1 MKTIILFIY
10 INLISIT
17 NSFASDNYVKIVL
30 KVGDNLITNQDVFKE
45 KNILKILNPQLKS
58 LEDEQIN
65 IIAKNSLKREIIK
78 LNEIEKFYQIDYMSN
93 QVDPFIKQIYS
104 SLNFESTDEFKNH
117 LSKSKINYEDVKKKL
132 IIEKSWNQLIFD
144 RYRDSVKIN
153 EDNFRKQYE
162 ENLADN
168 KKEKS
173 FLLYE
178 IVFLEKDKKQFEKKY
193 NEILSSINNI
203 GFKQTASIFSESN
216 SSKEKGEIGWINSSQ
231 LSELILENI
240 TNLKKN
246 EFSKPISTAGG
257 TLILYIDD
265 IKEIEVQRINK
276 EAEISK
282 MISLERDRQLNEFS
296 LLHFNKLENNIYVK
310 EF

>member
-17 NSFASDNYVKIVL
+17 NSFANDNYVKIVL
-30 KVGDNLITNQDVFKE
+30 KVGDNLITSQDVFKE

-104 SLNFESTDEFKNH
+104 SLNFESIDEFKNH

-144 RYRDSVKIN
+144 RYRNSVKIN

-162 ENLADN
+162 ENLIDN

-296 LLHFNKLENNIYVK
+296 ILHYKKIENSIYVK

>member
-10 INLISIT
+10 ITLISIT

-30 KVGDNLITNQDVFKE
+30 KVGDNLITSQDVFKE

-58 LEDEQIN
+58 LEDEQVD

-104 SLNFESTDEFKNH
+104 SLNFESIDEFKNH

-144 RYRDSVKIN
+144 RYRNSVKID
-153 EDNFRKQYE
+153 EDNLRKQYE
-162 ENLADN
+162 ENLIDN

-240 TNLKKN
+240 SNLKKN

-265 IKEIEVQRINK
+265 IKEIEVQGINK
-276 EAEISK
+276 ETEISK

-296 LLHFNKLENNIYVK
+296 ILHYKKIENSIYVK

>member
-30 KVGDNLITNQDVFKE
+30 KVGDNLITSQDIFKE
-45 KNILKILNPQLKS
+45 KKILTILNPQLKS

-144 RYRDSVKIN
+144 RYRNSVKIN

-162 ENLADN
+162 ENLVDN

-240 TNLKKN
+240 SNLKKN

-265 IKEIEVQRINK
+265 IKEIEVQGINK
-276 EAEISK
+276 ETEISK

-296 LLHFNKLENNIYVK
+296 ILHYKKIENSIYVK

>member
-10 INLISIT
+10 ITLISIT

-30 KVGDNLITNQDVFKE
+30 KVGDSIITSQDIFKE

-104 SLNFESTDEFKNH
+104 SLNFESIDEFKNH

-144 RYRDSVKIN
+144 RYRNSVKID

-162 ENLADN
+162 ENLIDN

-216 SSKEKGEIGWINSSQ
+216 SSKEKGEIGWIKSSQ

-265 IKEIEVQRINK
+265 IKEIEVQGINK
-276 EAEISK
+276 ETEISK

-296 LLHFNKLENNIYVK
+296 ILHYKKLENNIYVK

>member
-10 INLISIT
+10 ITLISIT
-17 NSFASDNYVKIVL
+17 NSFASDNYIKIVL
-30 KVGDNLITNQDVFKE
+30 KVGDSLITSQDIFKE

-58 LEDEQIN
+58 LEDEQVN
-65 IIAKNSLKREIIK
+65 IIAKNSLKREKIK
-78 LNEIEKFYQIDYMSN
+78 LNEIEKSYQVDYMSN
-93 QVDPFIKQIYS
+93 QIDPFIKQIYT
-104 SLNFESTDEFKNH
+104 SLNFESIDEFKNH

-144 RYRDSVKIN
+144 RYRNSVKIN
-153 EDNFRKQYE
+153 EDNFIKQYE
-162 ENLADN
+162 ENLIDN

-296 LLHFNKLENNIYVK
+296 ILHYKKIENSIYVK

>member
-17 NSFASDNYVKIVL
+17 NSFANDNYVKIVL
-30 KVGDNLITNQDVFKE
+30 KVGDNLITSQDVFKE

-78 LNEIEKFYQIDYMSN
+78 LNEIEKFYQVDYISN

-104 SLNFESTDEFKNH
+104 SLNFESIDEFKNH

-144 RYRDSVKIN
+144 RYRNSVKIN

-162 ENLADN
+162 ENLIDN

-265 IKEIEVQRINK
+265 IKEIEVQGINK
-276 EAEISK
+276 ETEISK

-296 LLHFNKLENNIYVK
+296 ILHYKKIENSIYVK

>member
-10 INLISIT
+10 ITLISIT
-17 NSFASDNYVKIVL
+17 NSFASDSYIKIVL
-30 KVGDNLITNQDVFKE
+30 KIGDSLITSQDILKE
-45 KNILKILNPQLKS
+45 KKILTILNPQLKA
-58 LEDEQIN
+58 LKDEQID
-65 IIAKNSLKREIIK
+65 IIAKNSLKREKIK
-78 LNEIEKFYQIDYMSN
+78 QNEIEKFYQVDYMSN

-104 SLNFESTDEFKNH
+104 SLNFESIDEFENH
-117 LSKSKINYEDVKKKL
+117 LSKSKISYDDVKKKL

-144 RYRDSVKIN
+144 KYKNSVKID

-162 ENLADN
+162 ENLIDN

-178 IVFLEKDKKQFEKKY
+178 IVFSEKDKKQFEKKY

-240 TNLKKN
+240 ANLKKN

-296 LLHFNKLENNIYVK
+296 LLHYKKLENNIYVK

>member
-10 INLISIT
+10 IALISIT
-17 NSFASDNYVKIVL
+17 NSFASDSYIKIIL
-30 KVGDNLITNQDVFKE
+30 KVGDSLITSQDIFKE
-45 KNILKILNPQLKS
+45 KKILTILNPQLKS
-58 LEDEQIN
+58 LKDEQID
-65 IIAKNSLKREIIK
+65 IIAKNSLKREKIK
-78 LNEIEKFYQIDYMSN
+78 QNEIEKFYQVDYMSN

-104 SLNFESTDEFKNH
+104 SLNFESIDEFENH
-117 LSKSKINYEDVKKKL
+117 LSKSKISYDDVKKKL

-144 RYRDSVKIN
+144 KYKNSVKID

-162 ENLADN
+162 ENLIDN

-240 TNLKKN
+240 ANLKKN

-296 LLHFNKLENNIYVK
+296 LLHYKKLENNIYVK

>member
-30 KVGDNLITNQDVFKE
+30 KVGDNLITSQDVFKE

-93 QVDPFIKQIYS
+93 QVDLFIKQIYS
-104 SLNFESTDEFKNH
+104 SLNFESIDEFKNH

-144 RYRDSVKIN
+144 RYRNSVKIDEN
-153 EDNFRKQYE
+153 NFRKQYE
-162 ENLADN
+162 ENLIDN

-240 TNLKKN
+240 SNLKKN

-265 IKEIEVQRINK
+265 IKEIEVQGINK
-276 EAEISK
+276 ETEISK

-296 LLHFNKLENNIYVK
+296 ILHYKKIENSIYVK

>member
-10 INLISIT
+10 ITLISIT
-17 NSFASDNYVKIVL
+17 NSFASDSYVKIVL
-30 KVGDNLITNQDVFKE
+30 KVGDNLITSQDVFKE

-65 IIAKNSLKREIIK
+65 IIAKNSLKREKIK
-78 LNEIEKFYQIDYMSN
+78 LNEIEKFYQVDYMSN

-104 SLNFESTDEFKNH
+104 SLNFESIDEFENH
-117 LSKSKINYEDVKKKL
+117 LSKSKISYDDVKKKL

-144 RYRDSVKIN
+144 KYKNSVKID

-162 ENLADN
+162 ENLIDN

-178 IVFLEKDKKQFEKKY
+178 IVFLENDKKQFEKKY

-240 TNLKKN
+240 SNLKKN

-265 IKEIEVQRINK
+265 IKEIEVQKINK

-296 LLHFNKLENNIYVK
+296 LLHYKKLENNIYVK

>member
-10 INLISIT
+10 ITLISIT

-30 KVGDNLITNQDVFKE
+30 KVGDNLITSQDIFKE
-45 KNILKILNPQLKS
+45 KKILTILNPQLKS

-104 SLNFESTDEFKNH
+104 SLNFESIDEFKNH

-144 RYRDSVKIN
+144 RYRNSVKID

-162 ENLADN
+162 ENLIDN

-240 TNLKKN
+240 SNLKKN

>member
-1 MKTIILFIY
+1 MKTVILFIY
-10 INLISIT
+10 ITLISIT
-17 NSFASDNYVKIVL
+17 NSFASDNNVKIVL
-30 KVGDNLITNQDVFKE
+30 KIGDSLVTSQDIFKE
-45 KNILKILNPQLKS
+45 KKILTILNPQLKS
-58 LEDEQIN
+58 LKDEQIN
-65 IIAKNSLKREIIK
+65 IIAKNSLKREKIK
-78 LNEIEKFYQIDYMSN
+78 LNEIEKFYQVDYMSN

-104 SLNFESTDEFKNH
+104 SLNFENIDEFKNH

-144 RYRDSVKIN
+144 RYRNSVKID
-153 EDNFRKQYE
+153 EDNFKKQYE
-162 ENLADN
+162 ENLIDN

-216 SSKEKGEIGWINSSQ
+216 SSKEKGEIGWVKSSQ
-231 LSELILENI
+231 LNELILENI

-257 TLILYIDD
+257 TLILYVDD
-265 IKEIEVQRINK
+265 IKEIDVQKINK
-276 EAEISK
+276 ETEISK

-296 LLHFNKLENNIYVK
+296 LLHYKKLENNIYVK

>member
-17 NSFASDNYVKIVL
+17 NSFANDNYVKIVL
-30 KVGDNLITNQDVFKE
+30 KVGDNLITSQDVFKE

-296 LLHFNKLENNIYVK
+296 LLHFKKLENNIYVK

>member
-10 INLISIT
+10 ITLISIT
-17 NSFASDNYVKIVL
+17 NSFASDNDIKIVL
-30 KVGDNLITNQDVFKE
+30 KIGDSLVTSQDIFKE
-45 KNILKILNPQLKS
+45 KKILTILNPQLKS

-65 IIAKNSLKREIIK
+65 IIAKNSLKREKIK
-78 LNEIEKFYQIDYMSN
+78 LNEIEKFYQVDYMSN

-104 SLNFESTDEFKNH
+104 SLNFENIDEFKNH

-144 RYRDSVKIN
+144 RYRNSVKID
-153 EDNFRKQYE
+153 EDNFKKQYE
-162 ENLADN
+162 ENLIDN

-216 SSKEKGEIGWINSSQ
+216 SSKEKGEIGWVKSSQ
-231 LSELILENI
+231 LNELILENI

-257 TLILYIDD
+257 TLILYVDD
-265 IKEIEVQRINK
+265 IKEIDVQKINK
-276 EAEISK
+276 ETEISK

-296 LLHFNKLENNIYVK
+296 LLHYKKLENNIYVK

>member
-1 MKTIILFIY
+1 MKTVILFIY
-10 INLISIT
+10 ITLISIT
-17 NSFASDNYVKIVL
+17 NSFASDNDIKIVL
-30 KVGDNLITNQDVFKE
+30 KIGDSLVTSQDIFKE
-45 KNILKILNPQLKS
+45 KKILTILNPQLKS
-58 LEDEQIN
+58 LKDEQIN
-65 IIAKNSLKREIIK
+65 IIAKNSLKREKIK
-78 LNEIEKFYQIDYMSN
+78 LNEIEKFYQVDYMSN

-104 SLNFESTDEFKNH
+104 SLNFENIDEFKNH

-144 RYRDSVKIN
+144 RYRNSVKID
-153 EDNFRKQYE
+153 EDNFKKQYE
-162 ENLADN
+162 ENLIDN

-216 SSKEKGEIGWINSSQ
+216 SSKEKGEIGWVKSSQ
-231 LSELILENI
+231 LNELILENI

-257 TLILYIDD
+257 TLILYVDD
-265 IKEIEVQRINK
+265 IKEIDVQKINK
-276 EAEISK
+276 ETEISK

-296 LLHFNKLENNIYVK
+296 ILHYKKLENNIYVK

>member
-1 MKTIILFIY
+1 
-10 INLISIT
+10 
-17 NSFASDNYVKIVL
+17 
-30 KVGDNLITNQDVFKE
+30 
-45 KNILKILNPQLKS
+45 
-58 LEDEQIN
+58 
-65 IIAKNSLKREIIK
+65 
-78 LNEIEKFYQIDYMSN
+78 MSN

-104 SLNFESTDEFKNH
+104 SLNFESIDEFENH
-117 LSKSKINYEDVKKKL
+117 LSKSKISYDDVKKKL

-144 RYRDSVKIN
+144 KYRNSVKID

-162 ENLADN
+162 ENLIDN

-240 TNLKKN
+240 ANLKKN

-296 LLHFNKLENNIYVK
+296 LLHYKKLENNIYVK

>member
-30 KVGDNLITNQDVFKE
+30 KVGDNLITSQDIFKE
-45 KNILKILNPQLKS
+45 KKILTILNPQLKS

-144 RYRDSVKIN
+144 RYRNSVKIN

-162 ENLADN
+162 ENLVDN

-240 TNLKKN
+240 SNLKKN

-265 IKEIEVQRINK
+265 IKEIEVQGINK
-276 EAEISK
+276 ETEISK

-296 LLHFNKLENNIYVK
+296 LLHFKKLENNIYVK

>member
-17 NSFASDNYVKIVL
+17 NSFANDNYVKIVL
-30 KVGDNLITNQDVFKE
+30 KVGDNLITSQDVFKE

-265 IKEIEVQRINK
+265 IKEIEVQGINK
-276 EAEISK
+276 ETEISK

>member
-10 INLISIT
+10 ITLISIT
-17 NSFASDNYVKIVL
+17 NSFANDNYVKIVL
-30 KVGDNLITNQDVFKE
+30 KVGDNLITSQDVFKE

-104 SLNFESTDEFKNH
+104 SLNFESIDEFKNH

-144 RYRDSVKIN
+144 RYRNSVKID

-162 ENLADN
+162 ENLIDN

-240 TNLKKN
+240 SNLKKN

-265 IKEIEVQRINK
+265 IKEIEVQGINK
-276 EAEISK
+276 ETEISK

-296 LLHFNKLENNIYVK
+296 ILHYKKIENSIYVK

>member
-10 INLISIT
+10 IALISIT
-17 NSFASDNYVKIVL
+17 NSFASDSYIKIIS
-30 KVGDNLITNQDVFKE
+30 KVGDSLITSQDIFKE
-45 KNILKILNPQLKS
+45 KKILTILNPQLKA
-58 LEDEQIN
+58 LKDEQID
-65 IIAKNSLKREIIK
+65 IIAKNSLKREKIK
-78 LNEIEKFYQIDYMSN
+78 QNEIEKFYQVDYMSN

-104 SLNFESTDEFKNH
+104 SLNFESIDEFENH
-117 LSKSKINYEDVKKKL
+117 LSKSKISYDDVKKKL

-144 RYRDSVKIN
+144 KYKNSVKID

-162 ENLADN
+162 ENLIDN

-240 TNLKKN
+240 ANLKKN

-296 LLHFNKLENNIYVK
+296 LLHYKKLENNIYVK

>member
-10 INLISIT
+10 ITLISIT
-17 NSFASDNYVKIVL
+17 NSFASDNYIKIVL
-30 KVGDNLITNQDVFKE
+30 KVGDSLITSQDIFKE
-45 KNILKILNPQLKS
+45 KKILTILNPQLKS
-58 LEDEQIN
+58 LEDEQVN
-65 IIAKNSLKREIIK
+65 IIAKNSLKREKIK
-78 LNEIEKFYQIDYMSN
+78 LNEIEKFYQVDYMSN

-104 SLNFESTDEFKNH
+104 SLNFESIDEFENH
-117 LSKSKINYEDVKKKL
+117 LSKSKISYDDVKKKL

-144 RYRDSVKIN
+144 RYRNSVKIN

-162 ENLADN
+162 ENLIDN

-216 SSKEKGEIGWINSSQ
+216 SSKEKGEIGWIKSSQ

-240 TNLKKN
+240 SNLKKN

-265 IKEIEVQRINK
+265 IKEIEVQGINK
-276 EAEISK
+276 ETEISK

-296 LLHFNKLENNIYVK
+296 ILHYKKLENNIYVK

>member
-1 MKTIILFIY
+1 MKIIIFFFCIA
-10 INLISIT
+10 LISIN
-17 NSFASDNYVKIVL
+17 NSSANDSYFKIVL
-30 KVGDNLITNQDVFKE
+30 KVGDSVITSQDIIKE
-45 KNILKILNPQLKS
+45 KKILTILNPQLKS

-65 IIAKNSLKREIIK
+65 IIAKNSLKREKIK
-78 LNEIEKFYQIDYMSN
+78 LNEIEKFYQVDYMSN

-104 SLNFESTDEFKNH
+104 SLNFENIDEFKNY
-117 LSKSKINYEDVKKKL
+117 LSESKINYEDVQKKL
-132 IIEKSWNQLIFD
+132 VIEKSWNQLIFD
-144 RYRDSVKIN
+144 RYRNSVKID

-162 ENLADN
+162 ENLIDN

-240 TNLKKN
+240 SNLKKN

-296 LLHFNKLENNIYVK
+296 ILHYKKIENNIYVK

>member
-1 MKTIILFIY
+1 MKIIIFFFCIA
-10 INLISIT
+10 LISIN
-17 NSFASDNYVKIVL
+17 NSSANDSYFKIVL
-30 KVGDNLITNQDVFKE
+30 KVGDSVITSQDIIKE
-45 KNILKILNPQLKS
+45 KKILTILNPQLKS

-65 IIAKNSLKREIIK
+65 IITKYSLKREKIK
-78 LNEIEKFYQIDYMSN
+78 QNEIEKFYQVDYQSN
-93 QVDPFIKQIYS
+93 QVDPFIKKIYT
-104 SLNFESTDEFKNH
+104 SLNFENIDEFKSH
-117 LSKSKINYEDVKKKL
+117 LSKSRINYEDIKKKL

-144 RYRDSVKIN
+144 RYKNSVKIN
-153 EDNFRKQYE
+153 EDDLKKQYE
-162 ENLADN
+162 ETLINN

-173 FLLYE
+173 YLLYE

-203 GFKQTASIFSESN
+203 GFKQTASIFSESS
-216 SSKEKGEIGWINSSQ
+216 SSKEKGEIGWIKSSQ
-231 LSELILENI
+231 LSRLILENI
-240 TNLKKN
+240 NNLKIN

-265 IKEIEVQRINK
+265 IKEIEVQSIDI

-282 MISLERDRQLNEFS
+282 MISLEKDRQLNEFS
-296 LLHFNKLENNIYVK
+296 ILHYKKLENNIYVK

>member
-30 KVGDNLITNQDVFKE
+30 KVGDNLITSQDVFKE

-144 RYRDSVKIN
+144 RYRNSVKID

-162 ENLADN
+162 ENLIDN

-265 IKEIEVQRINK
+265 IKEIEVQGINK
-276 EAEISK
+276 ETEISK

>member
-10 INLISIT
+10 ITLISIT

-30 KVGDNLITNQDVFKE
+30 KVGDSLITSQDIFKE

-65 IIAKNSLKREIIK
+65 IIAKNSLKREKIK
-78 LNEIEKFYQIDYMSN
+78 LNEIEKFYQVDYMSN

-104 SLNFESTDEFKNH
+104 SLNFESIDEFKNH

-144 RYRDSVKIN
+144 RYRNSVKID

-162 ENLADN
+162 ENLIDN

-296 LLHFNKLENNIYVK
+296 LLHYKKLENNIYVK

>member
-10 INLISIT
+10 ITLISIT

-30 KVGDNLITNQDVFKE
+30 KVGDNLITSQDVFKE

-144 RYRDSVKIN
+144 RYRNSVKIN
-153 EDNFRKQYE
+153 EDNYRKQYE
-162 ENLADN
+162 ENLVDN

>member
-1 MKTIILFIY
+1 MKTVILFIY
-10 INLISIT
+10 ITLISIT
-17 NSFASDNYVKIVL
+17 NSFASDNDVKIVL
-30 KVGDNLITNQDVFKE
+30 KIGDSLVTSQDIFKE
-45 KNILKILNPQLKS
+45 KKILTILNPQLKS

-65 IIAKNSLKREIIK
+65 IIAKNSLKREKIK
-78 LNEIEKFYQIDYMSN
+78 LNEIEKFYQVDYMSN

-104 SLNFESTDEFKNH
+104 SLNFENIDEFKNH

-144 RYRDSVKIN
+144 RYRNSVKID

-162 ENLADN
+162 ENLIDN

-216 SSKEKGEIGWINSSQ
+216 SSKEKGEIGWVKSSQ
-231 LSELILENI
+231 LNELILENI

-265 IKEIEVQRINK
+265 IKETEIQTINK

-282 MISLERDRQLNEFS
+282 MISLEKDRQLNEYS
-296 LLHFNKLENNIYVK
+296 LLHYKKLENNTYVK

>member
-17 NSFASDNYVKIVL
+17 NSFANDNYVKIVL
-30 KVGDNLITNQDVFKE
+30 KVGDNLMTSQDVFKE

-65 IIAKNSLKREIIK
+65 IIAKNSLKREKIK
-78 LNEIEKFYQIDYMSN
+78 LNEIEKFYQVDYMSN

-104 SLNFESTDEFKNH
+104 SLNFENIDEFKNY
-117 LSKSKINYEDVKKKL
+117 LSESKINYEDVQKKL
-132 IIEKSWNQLIFD
+132 VIEKSWNQLIFD
-144 RYRDSVKIN
+144 RYRNSVKID

-162 ENLADN
+162 ENLIDN

-178 IVFLEKDKKQFEKKY
+178 IVFLEKNKKQFEKKY

-240 TNLKKN
+240 SNLKKN

-265 IKEIEVQRINK
+265 IKEIEVQGINK
-276 EAEISK
+276 ETEISK

-296 LLHFNKLENNIYVK
+296 MLHYKKIENSIYVK

>member
-17 NSFASDNYVKIVL
+17 NSFANDNYVKIVL
-30 KVGDNLITNQDVFKE
+30 KVGDNLITSQDVFKE

-144 RYRDSVKIN
+144 RYRNSVKIN

-162 ENLADN
+162 ENLIDN

>member
-1 MKTIILFIY
+1 MKTVILFIY
-10 INLISIT
+10 ITLISIT
-17 NSFASDNYVKIVL
+17 NSFASDNDIKIVL
-30 KVGDNLITNQDVFKE
+30 KIGDSLVTSQDIFKE
-45 KNILKILNPQLKS
+45 KKILTILNPQLKS

-65 IIAKNSLKREIIK
+65 IIAKNSLKREKIK
-78 LNEIEKFYQIDYMSN
+78 LNEIEKFYQVDYMSN

-104 SLNFESTDEFKNH
+104 SLNFENIDEFKNH

-144 RYRDSVKIN
+144 RYRNSVKID
-153 EDNFRKQYE
+153 EDNFKKQYE
-162 ENLADN
+162 ENLIDN

-216 SSKEKGEIGWINSSQ
+216 SSKEKGEIGWVKSSQ
-231 LSELILENI
+231 LNELILENI

-257 TLILYIDD
+257 TLILYVDD
-265 IKEIEVQRINK
+265 IKEIDVQKINK
-276 EAEISK
+276 ETEISK

-296 LLHFNKLENNIYVK
+296 ILHYKKLENNIYVK

>member
-10 INLISIT
+10 ITLISIT
-17 NSFASDNYVKIVL
+17 NSFASDNDIKIVL
-30 KVGDNLITNQDVFKE
+30 KIGDSLVTSQDIFKE
-45 KNILKILNPQLKS
+45 KKILTILNPQLKS
-58 LEDEQIN
+58 LKDEQIN
-65 IIAKNSLKREIIK
+65 IIAKNSLKREKIK
-78 LNEIEKFYQIDYMSN
+78 LNEIEKFYQVDYMSN

-104 SLNFESTDEFKNH
+104 SLNFENIDEFKNH

-132 IIEKSWNQLIFD
+132 IIEKSWNKLIFD
-144 RYRDSVKIN
+144 RYRNSVKID
-153 EDNFRKQYE
+153 EDNFKKQYE
-162 ENLADN
+162 ENLIDN

-216 SSKEKGEIGWINSSQ
+216 SSKEKGEIGWVKSSQ
-231 LSELILENI
+231 LNELILENI

-257 TLILYIDD
+257 TLILYVDD
-265 IKEIEVQRINK
+265 IKEIDVQKINK
-276 EAEISK
+276 ETEISK

-296 LLHFNKLENNIYVK
+296 LLHYKKLENNIYVK

>member
-10 INLISIT
+10 ITLISIT
-17 NSFASDNYVKIVL
+17 NSFANDNYVKIVL
-30 KVGDNLITNQDVFKE
+30 KVGDNLITSQDVFKE

-144 RYRDSVKIN
+144 RYRNSVKID
-153 EDNFRKQYE
+153 EDNLRKQYE
-162 ENLADN
+162 ENLIDN

-240 TNLKKN
+240 SNLKKN

-265 IKEIEVQRINK
+265 IKEIEVQGINK
-276 EAEISK
+276 ETEISK

>member
-10 INLISIT
+10 ITLISIT

-30 KVGDNLITNQDVFKE
+30 KVGDNLITSQDVFKE

-104 SLNFESTDEFKNH
+104 SLNFESIDEFKNH

-144 RYRDSVKIN
+144 RYRNSVKID

-162 ENLADN
+162 ENLIDN

-240 TNLKKN
+240 SNLKKN

-265 IKEIEVQRINK
+265 IKEIEVQGINK
-276 EAEISK
+276 ETEISK

-296 LLHFNKLENNIYVK
+296 ILHYKKIENSIYVK

>member
-10 INLISIT
+10 ITLISIT
-17 NSFASDNYVKIVL
+17 NSFASDNYIKIVL
-30 KVGDNLITNQDVFKE
+30 KVGDSLITSQDIFKE
-45 KNILKILNPQLKS
+45 KKILTILNPQLKS
-58 LEDEQIN
+58 LKDEQIN
-65 IIAKNSLKREIIK
+65 IIAKNSLKREKIK

-117 LSKSKINYEDVKKKL
+117 LSKSKISYDDVKKKL

-144 RYRDSVKIN
+144 RYRNSVKID

-162 ENLADN
+162 ENLIDN

-240 TNLKKN
+240 SNLKKN

-265 IKEIEVQRINK
+265 IKEIEVQGINK
-276 EAEISK
+276 ETEISK

>member
-10 INLISIT
+10 ITLISIT

-30 KVGDNLITNQDVFKE
+30 KVGDSLITSQDIFKE
-45 KNILKILNPQLKS
+45 KKILTILNPQLKS

-65 IIAKNSLKREIIK
+65 IIAKNSLKREKIK
-78 LNEIEKFYQIDYMSN
+78 LNEIEKFYQVDYMSN

-104 SLNFESTDEFKNH
+104 SLNFENIDEFKNH

-144 RYRDSVKIN
+144 RYRNSVKID

-162 ENLADN
+162 ENLIDN

-276 EAEISK
+276 ETEISK

-296 LLHFNKLENNIYVK
+296 ILHYKKLENNIYVK

>member
-10 INLISIT
+10 ITLISIT

-30 KVGDNLITNQDVFKE
+30 KVGDNLITSQDIFKE
-45 KNILKILNPQLKS
+45 KKILTILNPQLKS

-65 IIAKNSLKREIIK
+65 IIAKNSLKREKIK
-78 LNEIEKFYQIDYMSN
+78 LNEIEKFYQVDYMSN

-104 SLNFESTDEFKNH
+104 SLNFENIDEFKNH

-144 RYRDSVKIN
+144 RYRNSVKID
-153 EDNFRKQYE
+153 EDNFKKQYE
-162 ENLADN
+162 ENLIDN

-203 GFKQTASIFSESN
+203 GFKQTALIFSESN
-216 SSKEKGEIGWINSSQ
+216 SSKEKGEIGWVKSSQ
-231 LSELILENI
+231 LNELILENI

-257 TLILYIDD
+257 TLILYVDD
-265 IKEIEVQRINK
+265 IKEIDVQKINK
-276 EAEISK
+276 ETEISK

-296 LLHFNKLENNIYVK
+296 ILHYKKLENNIYVK

>member
-1 MKTIILFIY
+1 M
-10 INLISIT
+10 
-17 NSFASDNYVKIVL
+17 
-30 KVGDNLITNQDVFKE
+30 NQDVFKE

-104 SLNFESTDEFKNH
+104 SLNFESIDEFKNH

-132 IIEKSWNQLIFD
+132 IIEKSWNKL
-144 RYRDSVKIN
+144 
-153 EDNFRKQYE
+153 
-162 ENLADN
+162 
-168 KKEKS
+168 
-173 FLLYE
+173 
-178 IVFLEKDKKQFEKKY
+178 
-193 NEILSSINNI
+193 ILSSINNI

-240 TNLKKN
+240 SNLKKN

-265 IKEIEVQRINK
+265 IKEIEVHGINK
-276 EAEISK
+276 ETEISK

-296 LLHFNKLENNIYVK
+296 ILHYKKIENSIYVK

>member
-10 INLISIT
+10 ITLISIT

-30 KVGDNLITNQDVFKE
+30 KVGDSLITSQDIFKE

-104 SLNFESTDEFKNH
+104 SLNFESIDEFKNH

-144 RYRDSVKIN
+144 RYRNSVKIN

-162 ENLADN
+162 ENLIDN

-296 LLHFNKLENNIYVK
+296 LLHFKKLENNIYVK